1 MIASPCKTCSR
12 RDQPKE
18 NCIKDC
24 ELLQALQNIQQTSKE
39 DTLVPGIDYAEAG
52 RFTFSL
58 LSTKGFS
65 VFN

>member
-1 MIASPCKTCSR
+1 MIASPCKTCHR

-24 ELLQALQNIQQTSKE
+24 ELLQAVQNIQHVSKE
-39 DTLVPGIDYAEAG
+39 GILVSGIDYTEAG

-58 LSTKGFS
+58 LAGKDLSI
-65 VFN
+65 FN